1 VHAKSSPTLFTIN
14 LSCGTQ
20 PTRASRLTSPTPRSV
35 CAWDGL
41 VPAAPYDP
49 GAHGDPLLAEASAA
63 HLNRETARKEPGWGR
78 GRNAVAS
85 AEYGEVIA
93 EGVVVPNA
101 VVAGAADG
109 VVVKPAFA
117 VVT

>member
-1 VHAKSSPTLFTIN
+1 M
-14 LSCGTQ
+14 
-20 PTRASRLTSPTPRSV
+20 
-35 CAWDGL
+35 WDGL

-49 GAHGDPLLAEASAA
+49 GAHGDPLRAEASAA
-63 HLNRETARKEPGWGR
+63 HLNRDTARKEPGWGR

-85 AEYGEVIA
+85 AEYG
-93 EGVVVPNA
+93 VVPNA

-109 VVVKPAFA
+109 VVVNAAFV